1 MTHQKHPPQK
11 KLQDEIVFPS
21 MKKNPLKKFPG
32 GGQKDRRSA
41 IIYLDWPDI
50 G

>member
-1 MTHQKHPPQK
+1 MHPEFFQGS
-11 KLQDEIVFPS
+11 LYRIQ
-21 MKKNPLKKFPG
+21 N
-32 GGQKDRRSA
+32 DRKSA

>member
-1 MTHQKHPPQK
+1 MMHP
-11 KLQDEIVFPS
+11 EIFQ
-21 MKKNPLKKFPG
+21 L
-32 GGQKDRRSA
+32 DRIQNDRQSA

>member
-1 MTHQKHPPQK
+1 MMH
-11 KLQDEIVFPS
+11 LEIFQLYRIR
-21 MKKNPLKKFPG
+21 N
-32 GGQKDRRSA
+32 DRQTA